1 MDPAVQRNGKMT
13 SCLMEIASSMR
24 LSLIL
29 KLLCDKENS
38 IRLFSELIWLT
49 SYRERYTRFSLLRRM
64 RVRYEYLTYLRITS
78 EPLSKKLVPRI
89 KGVAVTSSSTF

>member
-13 SCLMEIASSMR
+13 SCLMEIVSSMR

-38 IRLFSELIWLT
+38 IRLFSELIWLA
-49 SYRERYTRFSLLRRM
+49 SY
-64 RVRYEYLTYLRITS
+64 
-78 EPLSKKLVPRI
+78 
-89 KGVAVTSSSTF
+89 

>member
-29 KLLCDKENS
+29 KLSFIFGTYLVGQ
-38 IRLFSELIWLT
+38 
-49 SYRERYTRFSLLRRM
+49 LLRK
-64 RVRYEYLTYLRITS
+64 VHAFL
-78 EPLSKKLVPRI
+78 
-89 KGVAVTSSSTF
+89 SSSSNASEIRIPDVFTYYVRAPFQEISSKD